1 MAPAR
6 RSPAVIIPAASA
18 EAPLSAQRCRP
29 FIVGVAGPSACGKTT
44 FCRALRDALGAASCL
59 LISHDDYYRDL
70 GHLVLQERERHN
82 FDTPDALETDLLVEH
97 LEQLRSGRCV
107 RKPLYDFTRHRR
119 CEQGETVSP
128 AAVIV
133 VEGILVL
140 ACPELRGVCD
150 LRVYMDTPADICLA
164 RRVLRDVGERG
175 RSVRFCIDQYLRTV
189 RPMQQEWVVPSA
201 QYAQV
206 VVTAEDD
213 TNGVRRVL
221 DLISERAGRD
231 SGGSP
236 S

>member
-1 MAPAR
+1 M
-6 RSPAVIIPAASA
+6 
-18 EAPLSAQRCRP
+18 SAQRLSP

-70 GHLVLQERERHN
+70 GQLSLQERERHN
-82 FDTPDALETDLLVEH
+82 FDTPDALQTDLLVEH
-97 LEQLRSGRCV
+97 LERLRSGAAV
-107 RKPLYDFTRHRR
+107 YKPLYDFTRHRR
-119 CEQGETVSP
+119 REQGETVSP
-128 AAVIV
+128 AAAIV

-175 RSVRFCIDQYLRTV
+175 RSVQFCIDQYLRTV
-189 RPMQQEWVVPSA
+189 RPMQQEWVLPSA
-201 QYAQV
+201 RYAQV

-213 TNGVRRVL
+213 TDSVRRVL
-221 DLISERAGRD
+221 ELIAERAGRD
-231 SGGSP
+231 HGGLVSDTQASEAQTP
-236 S
+236 GAAGDG